1 MKVGN
6 RLFIAV
12 LPAVFG
18 LVLVA
23 ALAYWGR
30 YEHAVPEIVVI
41 IAAVAALL
49 SLGVAW
55 SNTHYVVA
63 RVERLAGLRIPRNT
77 GGSPDPVVIA
87 QNALRDLGMADVMQH
102 GNHKAG
108 DELDAIEATVA
119 GLSSAVTSERKESAR
134 LARAASD
141 REQQFEELLDEV
153 TTHFAD
159 RTQEARMPLHILL
172 ASPFGALNENQE
184 EMLGAAQVAVDAVDT
199 EVRQLRKLLQLH
211 RGQLPMITQ
220 PIGVAELLR
229 PPLAIAE
236 ARAQRHHVQLRS
248 TLSDTMPR
256 VVVDPVHAQESLTTI
271 FVNAVGQTPEG
282 QDLDVDVRETDQGRV
297 RIHIVIGG
305 KLGDEQSSPAINRE
319 SIEQRLAKRLLQAQN
334 GTVNEDDHGVSIE
347 LPIETASRVV
357 HAGR

>member
-1 MKVGN
+1 
-6 RLFIAV
+6 
-12 LPAVFG
+12 
-18 LVLVA
+18 
-23 ALAYWGR
+23 
-30 YEHAVPEIVVI
+30 
-41 IAAVAALL
+41 
-49 SLGVAW
+49 
-55 SNTHYVVA
+55 
-63 RVERLAGLRIPRNT
+63 
-77 GGSPDPVVIA
+77 
-87 QNALRDLGMADVMQH
+87 
-102 GNHKAG
+102 
-108 DELDAIEATVA
+108 
-119 GLSSAVTSERKESAR
+119 
-134 LARAASD
+134 
-141 REQQFEELLDEV
+141 
-153 TTHFAD
+153 
-159 RTQEARMPLHILL
+159 
-172 ASPFGALNENQE
+172 
-184 EMLGAAQVAVDAVDT
+184 MLGAAQVAVDAVDT